1 MMQTKP
7 SLSRRIKLAAALVL
21 AIFVLAGCIRSVL
34 GTSENFFLLAG
45 KKIIASAPIPPSS
58 DTGAAEG
65 ATNVSNVAPAD
76 QVFVALDDVLLTQT
90 RLRELP
96 AQEVTAAAL
105 LGAPVAPGF
114 YHVSG
119 SLNVPAGQ
127 SLNLTGDGLHVF
139 NLDGILNL
147 EPGASI
153 QATSDVNPANVF
165 WNTRKSASLGAA
177 TEFKGILISE
187 GDITVGANALVGGKL
202 FSRAGNVVLN
212 TTQVSDTTQS
222 GPTLPS
228 LSIPANV
235 YRVAP
240 GKPLTFNIDAGLLGG
255 FGQVGIFAKGLP
267 AGAVVASNLGGVDT
281 TGPNGSDLLNVGF
294 VSPVITSSIQ
304 STFSWTPTSTGT
316 YKITFL
322 ARSAGFMPTVTT
334 AADLTS
340 GIDVRTVTIEVGAG
354 GSAAGLVSGSGK
366 FGSGVFEATFSVAV
380 SSRGSNTGAPA
391 SGTFRLTTT
400 SPRLTLQASSLTS
413 VQVNN
418 LDGGGKAATIQGF
431 LLVPGIG
438 QTPFTATAIQSAVST
453 QPDVFRVTLAADLRR
468 NGSETTTFG
477 GLAPRRNGVVVIR

>member
-1 MMQTKP
+1 MQSNP
-7 SLSRRIKLAAALVL
+7 PLSRRMKLATALVL
-21 AIFVLAGCIRSVL
+21 ATFALAGCIRSVL
-34 GTSENFFLLAG
+34 GTSEDFYLLAG
-45 KKIIASAPIPPSS
+45 RKIIASAPITASN
-58 DTGAAEG
+58 DAGAAEG
-65 ATNVSNVAPAD
+65 TTNVSSITPAD
-76 QVFVALDDVLLTQT
+76 EVFVALDDVLLTQT

-96 AQEVTAAAL
+96 VQEVSAASL
-105 LGAPVAPGF
+105 LDAPVAPGF

-127 SLNLTGDGLHVF
+127 SLNLTGNGLHVF

-153 QATSDVNPANVF
+153 QATADVSPVNVF
-165 WNTRKSASLGAA
+165 WNTRKSAKLGAA

-212 TTQVSDTTQS
+212 TTQVSDTTQD

-240 GKPLTFNIDAGLLGG
+240 GKPLTFNVDASLLGG
-255 FGQVGIFAKGLP
+255 LGQVGIFAKGLP
-267 AGAVVASNLGGVDT
+267 AGAVISSNLGGVDT

-294 VSPVITSSIQ
+294 VSPLATASIQ
-304 STFSWTPTSTGT
+304 STFSWTPTSPGT
-316 YKITFL
+316 YKVTFL
-322 ARSAGFMPTVTT
+322 ARAAGLMPTVVT

-340 GIDVRTVTIEVGAG
+340 GIDVRTVTIEVGTG

-366 FGSGVFEATFSVAV
+366 FGSGVFDATFSVAV

-391 SGTFRLTTT
+391 SGTFRLTTS

-418 LDGGGKAATIQGF
+418 LDSGGKAATIQGF
-431 LLVPGIG
+431 LVVPGIG
-438 QTPFTATAIQSAVST
+438 QTPFTATAIQSGAST

-468 NGSETTTFG
+468 NDSATTTFG
-477 GLAPRRNGVVVIR
+477 GPSVRRAGVVVIR